1 MGYRPAFLDERRKI
15 SRSEHEQRSA
25 MVKTACQSTS
35 QRRQPALEIMTV
47 GEEVNQIAV
56 PRVFRELS
64 PEGQVAMHGP
74 GPRQRFFSLFPDIQ
88 DFAIPTVRFLA
99 VIPPLLQ

>member
-64 PEGQVAMHGP
+64 PEVQVAMHGP
-74 GPRQRFFSLFPDIQ
+74 GPRQRFFWFSF
-88 DFAIPTVRFLA
+88 DFRAFELPAVFFL
-99 VIPPLLQ
+99 Q